1 MEIKVTAQT
10 FLKSSDAQSTSLPT
24 QEKMLLNAGTSIPT
38 ETIESVGTHWRITN
52 YIYKGHTNVDESQLK
67 AEEKKQ
73 DNNNFSHSKSPKSNQ
88 TGISHQGLNL
98 IKEFEGFRNNA
109 YQDSAG
115 VWTIGYGHTLTARPG
130 MRISRSEGERLLR
143 QDLVRFEKGVRDRVH
158 VPLTQNQFDA
168 LVSFAFN
175 VGVGAFSKSTLLRL
189 LNQGDYNG
197 AKNEFRRW
205 VHAGGRR
212 LQGLVRRRDR
222 EAQLFTA

>member
-1 MEIKVTAQT
+1 MHLEITNDT
-10 FLKSSDAQSTSLPT
+10 YLKSSTTQSNQLPEE
-24 QEKMLLNAGTSIPT
+24 EKILIEKELTIPASEVIEEAGHYKATL
-38 ETIESVGTHWRITN
+38 
-52 YIYKGHTNVDESQLK
+52 YIYKGHATLHGKLSLPQPEQQTSQ
-67 AEEKKQ
+67 EKPTRTSQ
-73 DNNNFSHSKSPKSNQ
+73 V
-88 TGISHQGLNL
+88 GINL
-98 IKEFEGFRNNA
+98 IKEFEGFRHDA

-143 QDLVRFEKGVRDRVH
+143 QDLVRFETAVRDRVT
-158 VPLTQNQFDA
+158 VSLTQNQFDA

-189 LNQGDYNG
+189 LNQGDYTG
-197 AKNEFRRW
+197 AKKEFRRW

-222 EAQLFTA
+222 EAQLFAKT